1 MNVLFVIPPETHS
14 IESSVPKGLE
24 SGKGVY
30 PKLGLL
36 YVAAYLEDQTG
47 IVPSIVDCPAERLD
61 YDQLEARLARE
72 SPDIVGISTLTF
84 NLIDTWK
91 TIKLI
96 KRLHPT
102 TKVCVGGQH
111 VTLYPRETLA
121 LEGVDF
127 VVAGEGE
134 RVFTWLVEALARGDG
149 PAELE
154 KLPGLGFQLDGKTHL
169 HPAQDKL
176 PNLDMLP
183 MPARHLVDLENYDH
197 IAAEGQQTMSGGG
210 DDDATKQSG
219 IERRRKELGLDKPL
233 YEQYALWIWN
243 MGQGNFGRSTKYEA
257 PVAPLM
263 WEAMGV
269 TIKLNLISLLIV
281 YVISIPLGVHAA
293 IRRGKPEEKAI
304 GISLFGMFSA
314 PSFWV
319 ATLLLFYF
327 CNPANLNWFDPV
339 GLHSQGYQDLPLN
352 GQLRDWA
359 WHAVLPVICMTYSGL
374 AMLSR
379 FARTGMLEV
388 IRKDYIR
395 TARAKG
401 LPERQVI
408 LKHALRN
415 SLIPIV
421 TLMAA
426 LLPGMIGGSVI
437 IEYIFTIKGM
447 GKLGFDA
454 ILSRDYDMIMAITTL
469 SAVLVM
475 FGMLLS
481 DLLYTVVDPRISL
494 EG

>member
-1 MNVLFVIPPETHS
+1 M
-14 IESSVPKGLE
+14 
-24 SGKGVY
+24 
-30 PKLGLL
+30 
-36 YVAAYLEDQTG
+36 
-47 IVPSIVDCPAERLD
+47 
-61 YDQLEARLARE
+61 
-72 SPDIVGISTLTF
+72 
-84 NLIDTWK
+84 
-91 TIKLI
+91 
-96 KRLHPT
+96 
-102 TKVCVGGQH
+102 
-111 VTLYPRETLA
+111 
-121 LEGVDF
+121 
-127 VVAGEGE
+127 
-134 RVFTWLVEALARGDG
+134 
-149 PAELE
+149 
-154 KLPGLGFQLDGKTHL
+154 
-169 HPAQDKL
+169 
-176 PNLDMLP
+176 
-183 MPARHLVDLENYDH
+183 
-197 IAAEGQQTMSGGG
+197 
-210 DDDATKQSG
+210 
-219 IERRRKELGLDKPL
+219 DKPL

>member
-197 IAAEGQQTMSGGG
+197 IAAEGQRLATMQTSRGCPAKCLFCDIRMTQFRKRSAEHVLAELRYLVDRGIDDIFFVDDTITIDKNRLLEICDLIKRSGLKIHFKISARV
-210 DDDATKQSG
+210 DTVKPRILDALAEAGCYRIHYGVESATPRHLKFLQKQTTPDKIRQAFDWTKERG
-219 IERRRKELGLDKPL
+219 IGTFA
-233 YEQYALWIWN
+233 YC
-243 MGQGNFGRSTKYEA
+243 M
-257 PVAPLM
+257 
-263 WEAMGV
+263 
-269 TIKLNLISLLIV
+269 
-281 YVISIPLGVHAA
+281 
-293 IRRGKPEEKAI
+293 I
-304 GISLFGMFSA
+304 GIPTETYAEMMDTVAFAVDLDPDYAQFSICTPYPKTA
-314 PSFWV
+314 
-319 ATLLLFYF
+319 L
-327 CNPANLNWFDPV
+327 
-339 GLHSQGYQDLPLN
+339 YQ
-352 GQLRDWA
+352 
-359 WHAVLPVICMTYSGL
+359 
-374 AMLSR
+374 AMLEGGHIPGDYWRRFAEDPSEDFRVRFWNKDFDEDALREIQAEAHRKFYSR
-379 FARTGMLEV
+379 FGYIARQ
-388 IRKDYIR
+388 
-395 TARAKG
+395 ARRVRSLGDLKAKAQMG
-401 LPERQVI
+401 AKILFRQ
-408 LKHALRN
+408 LNR
-415 SLIPIV
+415 
-421 TLMAA
+421 
-426 LLPGMIGGSVI
+426 
-437 IEYIFTIKGM
+437 
-447 GKLGFDA
+447 
-454 ILSRDYDMIMAITTL
+454 
-469 SAVLVM
+469 
-475 FGMLLS
+475 
-481 DLLYTVVDPRISL
+481 
-494 EG
+494 